1 MLKQDEHM
9 DLCDSG
15 CQSIIPYVH
24 ERERES
30 CIVVC
35 VLLFKAELNFC
46 KV

>member
-24 ERERES
+24 GRERELY
-30 CIVVC
+30 CCVC
-35 VLLFKAELNFC
+35 V
-46 KV
+46 VVQG